1 MRSSRFLSMTASSRM
16 ALETKPSS
24 AVDSAAEFVEGCSSA
39 SAELASSARLAL
51 FAGVSSIA
59 GSEILASAK
68 FSIASATV
76 VS

>member
-24 AVDSAAEFVEGCSSA
+24 ADSAAEFAEGCSSV

-51 FAGVSSIA
+51 FAGVSSMA